1 MHGMGGTMRQPR
13 VEARVEEDY
22 LEDVPGRG
30 IALHCGVDVL
40 PDLLDQCHPLHLS
53 KCRRANLRGSA
64 FRDIGYDQN
73 VRIERRRLWY
83 LASFPE
89 RLIRALS
96 AALFGGVHETAQL
109 VLPRLVRRSRLYDVT
124 AKNLLRIAIELVGG
138 VENGAATEANQPG
151 AGRVAVKKAAG
162 NVVEF
167 GSIAAFGFSPLW
179 LLAAASDILNGSK
192 AYLNALELELTRAG
206 VLADGVHFKSV
217 DDLLGALEGT
227 TGNAAGLI
235 DMPPLELKELRASI
249 SELKRDAKSLPTPGE
264 LARLFDGL
272 VRTARM
278 ENRSLLAVSS
288 GVGFAFLTSAKNVGK
303 DHVVAP
309 YREDWQPLRDEGFAA
324 YAVRVS
330 GPYRSAVGGHFDSSR
345 KTWTERG
352 ARGTQGW
359 LGKLKGRFR

>member
-1 MHGMGGTMRQPR
+1 M
-13 VEARVEEDY
+13 
-22 LEDVPGRG
+22 
-30 IALHCGVDVL
+30 
-40 PDLLDQCHPLHLS
+40 
-53 KCRRANLRGSA
+53 
-64 FRDIGYDQN
+64 
-73 VRIERRRLWY
+73 RIERRRLWY

-192 AYLNALELELTRAG
+192 AYLSALELELTRAG

-303 DHVVAP
+303 TTSSLPTGRTGNPCAMKASPPTRCESRDPTAP
-309 YREDWQPLRDEGFAA
+309 PWEAISTPRGRPGPSAA
-324 YAVRVS
+324 RA
-330 GPYRSAVGGHFDSSR
+330 
-345 KTWTERG
+345 
-352 ARGTQGW
+352 ARRAGW
-359 LGKLKGRFR
+359 GN